1 MTPAAIMREAH
12 LRLAA
17 AVQPAIAAA
26 LRADVPSGEGA
37 SIEPGP
43 VGVTPR
49 EPIAPVW
56 HRTTDEERAWCARM
70 RAAMTQPPGNERS
83 RGR

>member
-1 MTPAAIMREAH
+1 MMPAALMRDAVV
-12 LRLAA
+12 RLAA
-17 AVQPAIAAA
+17 AVQPPIAADLLA
-26 LRADVPSGEGA
+26 HLPSGEGDT
-37 SIEPGP
+37 IEPGP

-56 HRTTDEERAWCARM
+56 RRTTDEERAWCARM

-83 RGR
+83 RG

>member
-1 MTPAAIMREAH
+1 MPAALMRAAVV
-12 LRLAA
+12 RLAS
-17 AVQPAIAAA
+17 AVQPAIAADLLA
-26 LRADVPSGEGA
+26 RMPSGEGDH
-37 SIEPGP
+37 IELGP

-56 HRTTDEERAWCARM
+56 RRSTDEERAWCARM